1 MRPRKTDPPLAANGE
16 WGAFV
21 LEVTLMPDGNQKAYT
36 ALYDV
41 LESADACEESL
52 EAAEHARDEELADF
66 LRHVGDEVRGRAEE
80 LLAQRV
86 AE

>member
-1 MRPRKTDPPLAANGE
+1 
-16 WGAFV
+16 
-21 LEVTLMPDGNQKAYT
+21 MPHGNHNAYA

-41 LESADACEESL
+41 LASADACEESL
-52 EAAEHARDEELADF
+52 RAAEKAQDEEPADF

>member
-1 MRPRKTDPPLAANGE
+1 
-16 WGAFV
+16 
-21 LEVTLMPDGNQKAYT
+21 MPEGNHNAYA

-41 LESADACEESL
+41 LEGAEACEASL
-52 EAAEHARDEELADF
+52 EAAEEAQDEELADF
-66 LRHVGDEVRGRAEE
+66 LRHVGGEVRGRAAA